1 MMCPRNQVNSNSIST
16 PAGRIKTK
24 FLAVGPDEAEV
35 RKRLVFHVDD
45 PLDAKQEHLLMTVD
59 CPREGLP
66 VYLVGGTQHTLT
78 LDQHV
83 GGDPRI
89 LEEAFSKFVRELVT
103 RLLVLNDSRTSIAS

>member
-1 MMCPRNQVNSNSIST
+1 M
-16 PAGRIKTK
+16 
-24 FLAVGPDEAEV
+24 
-35 RKRLVFHVDD
+35 VFHVDD